1 MPLDAA
7 GELFAADHAEEAGV
21 KRDVAKLLARLP
33 EAKRRLVQAVK
44 LDGESIADTA
54 AKTGLSEV
62 SVKVAVH
69 RAVKSMGETLRDSN
83 ADG

>member
-1 MPLDAA
+1 MIMKIML
-7 GELFAADHAEEAGV
+7 
-21 KRDVAKLLARLP
+21 RLLARLP
-33 EAKRRLVQAVK
+33 EAKRRLVRAVK

-54 AKTGLSEV
+54 ARTGLSEV

-69 RAVKSMGETLRDSN
+69 RAVKTMGESLRDSN